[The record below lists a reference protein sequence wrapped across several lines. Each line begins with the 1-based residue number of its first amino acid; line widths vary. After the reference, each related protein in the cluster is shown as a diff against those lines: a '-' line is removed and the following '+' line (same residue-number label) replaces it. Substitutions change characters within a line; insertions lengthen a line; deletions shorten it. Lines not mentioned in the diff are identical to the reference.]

1 MRAASCERPIF
12 ASRPALISF
21 AAMTARRTAI
31 AAFWILAAAA
41 AAEFAMGRVPICTCG
56 TIDLWVGARDSEKTS
71 QMLTDWYSFSH
82 AVHGFLFYL
91 GLWLVARR
99 WPIEWRFL
107 SALLIETAWEIFE
120 NTPFVIDRYRATTA
134 ARGYSGDSI
143 LNSMS
148 DILLMCIGFLLARR
162 LPVWASVAL
171 VIIMELVPLFVI
183 RDNLTLN
190 VWMFIAPNDAV
201 QAWQARG

>member
-1 MRAASCERPIF
+1 
-12 ASRPALISF
+12 
-21 AAMTARRTAI
+21 MTARRTAI
-31 AAFWILAAAA
+31 AAFLILAAAA

-107 SALLIETAWEIFE
+107 SALVIETAWEIFE

-148 DILLMCIGFLLARR
+148 DIVLMCVGFFVARR